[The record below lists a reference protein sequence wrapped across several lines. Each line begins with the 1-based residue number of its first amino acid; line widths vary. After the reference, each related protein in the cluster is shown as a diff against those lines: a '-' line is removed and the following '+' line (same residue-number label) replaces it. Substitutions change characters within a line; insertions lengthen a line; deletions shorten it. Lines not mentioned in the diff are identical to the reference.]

1 MRTEK
6 KKLLVI
12 SLKCAWDVRPE
23 SLDDSKN
30 HQESWPK
37 LKICQIWS
45 NTAATGLE
53 YFRSGATPLQK
64 DFTGHFFRKI
74 SNVEQHGF
82 YGTAYGSIRSEQ
94 EVSTF
99 QIWSNTPTIKI
110 CGLIRSEDS
119 IIQIWSFT
127 AATGR
132 CTGQFASLCI
142 TTICYEFFFLRRLR
156 PVTLGIAF
164 I

>member
-94 EVSTF
+94 EVNTF
-99 QIWSNTPTIKI
+99 QIWSSTPII
-110 CGLIRSEDS
+110 CGLIRAQDS
-119 IIQIWSFT
+119 IIPIWKH
-127 AATGR
+127 R
-132 CTGQFASLCI
+132 CYGTVYGSVRFILCI
-142 TTICYEFFFLRRLR
+142 ITMHSGVCLFLRCLH
-156 PVTLGIAF
+156 P
-164 I
+164 